1 MHPKPKLI
9 AFDLDGTL
17 AESKT
22 PMSAQMGAL
31 MAKLLSSMPAAVL
44 SGASFKQ
51 FETQLLP
58 AIPSGARLENLYLF
72 PMNASVCYRYQAG
85 AWQRLYD
92 ESFTEEE
99 TARVL
104 HELNEAM
111 KQTGFDKPPPKLWGE
126 RIENRGSQI
135 TFSALGQQAPAE
147 LKYAWDPDRKKRE
160 AIAALI
166 QQRIPEYDVRIGG
179 ATSIDI
185 TKKGVNKAYGIR
197 KIEQFLGIEPDHIV
211 FVGDSLFYGG
221 NDYPAKATGVDCI
234 QVSGPEETKK
244 LITEWVA

>member
-1 MHPKPKLI
+1 
-9 AFDLDGTL
+9 
-17 AESKT
+17 
-22 PMSAQMGAL
+22 

-135 TFSALGQQAPAE
+135 TFSGLGQQAPIE
-147 LKYAWDPDRKKRE
+147 EKKKWDPTRAIRKP
-160 AIAALI
+160 L
-166 QQRIPEYDVRIGG
+166 YDELVQKLPDFSIGLN
-179 ATSIDI
+179 ATTSIDI
-185 TKKGVNKAYGIR
+185 THKGVTKAYGIR
-197 KIEQFLGIEPDHIV
+197 KLVAITGLNVSDMLY
-211 FVGDSLFYGG
+211 VGDALGEGG
-221 NDYPAKATGVDCI
+221 NDSVVKETGV
-234 QVSGPEETKK
+234 QTEEVSGPTETARIIESI
-244 LITEWVA
+244 LQ